1 MYVCIYVCMLLMAMA
16 DGGRGGRGGV
26 KMKISVMLSI
36 QSYDSNSIIVAS
48 CRQETWGWVCNE
60 GLQCT
65 PTPAAYD
72 CINNR

>member
-1 MYVCIYVCMLLMAMA
+1 MYICMYVVN
-16 DGGRGGRGGV
+16 GNGNGRWWEGGV